1 MRIIYINGK
10 TLVVLQEVPG
20 SEWMAS
26 SYNRLVGGASNS
38 VEVLVCDREG
48 EIVLYTKKDG
58 YSQIDELER
67 VDQLIVASDPSRK
80 WRNEE
85 FRDCQNRFFKSAR
98 AIMNVH
104 MRNRRIDDLLR
115 KEDDSAYLWA

>member
-1 MRIIYINGK
+1 MRIITTNSK

-20 SEWMAS
+20 AEWMAS
-26 SYNRLVGGASNS
+26 SYNRLVGGASKS
-38 VEVLVCDREG
+38 VEVLVCDCEG

-58 YSQIDELER
+58 YFQIDEVER
-67 VDQLIVASDPSRK
+67 VDQLITSSDPSKK

-98 AIMNVH
+98 LIMNVH
-104 MRNRRIDDLLR
+104 MRNRRIDELLR
-115 KEDDSAYLWA
+115 KDEDFNYMWA